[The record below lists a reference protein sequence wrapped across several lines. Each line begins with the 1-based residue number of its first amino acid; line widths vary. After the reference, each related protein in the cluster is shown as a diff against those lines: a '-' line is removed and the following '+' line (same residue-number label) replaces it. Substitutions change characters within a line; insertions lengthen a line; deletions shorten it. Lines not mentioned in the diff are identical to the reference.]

1 MIAPALVLLDNTA
14 LTNFAL
20 VQRPDLVLNLFGDRC
35 ATTTAVFDEYQ
46 AGIINRGLPAHSWDN
61 LPVLTLHSAE
71 QTFAEQ
77 LPPQLGRG
85 ERSCIAIAVHRH
97 CLFVC
102 DDAKARRE
110 AQRLGVAISG
120 TIGILIMNV
129 RRNVLTLDESNAIL
143 TNMIAHGYRSP
154 VSKLD
159 DLL

>member
-20 VQRPDLVLNLFGDRC
+20 VNQPDLVFDLFGDKC
-35 ATTTAVFDEYQ
+35 ATTTAVFNEYQ

-71 QTFAEQ
+71 KTFAEQ

-102 DDAKARRE
+102 DDAKARHE

-120 TIGILIMNV
+120 TLGILMMNI
-129 RRNVLTLDESNAIL
+129 RRKRCTLDESNAVL
-143 TNMIAHGYRSP
+143 AAMIAEGYRSP

-159 DLL
+159 SLL